1 MCVLEFH
8 LLLAKNPDTKVIHAS
23 RSFNLLYYIN
33 GHRAAII
40 YKSVFYSSKTRHHFQ
55 SSSGSSLT
63 SWLTPGQVYEKSR
76 EDPEIGSVYWFIG
89 LLVMFYVV
97 QANTMSQQDHNYS
110 FYIM

>member
-1 MCVLEFH
+1 MYGWINQQL
-8 LLLAKNPDTKVIHAS
+8 KVETVTEKKYHTNEVYCWPTD
-23 RSFNLLYYIN
+23 FVEL
-33 GHRAAII
+33 
-40 YKSVFYSSKTRHHFQ
+40 F